1 MKSVIISAMFF
12 KWIKLPILVVLALII
27 HLFSAQHDSA
37 SALVLCFGDDGHVAF
52 ELVQQQNAHVN
63 SQTDQVDVCSES
75 TNCHDVLLTFSHQ
88 EMIAPPTFES
98 NSLQSF
104 LNLVHHTSLVY
115 AFLELQNLAEVS
127 LQPINRAETPTMY
140 LKHRAS
146 FAQTQTLKNTILTI

>member
-63 SQTDQVDVCSES
+63 SQTDQVDVFGNVERIISPAV
-75 TNCHDVLLTFSHQ
+75 CHDILHFFVRVLVTIGLRQPRQHYPWDENAT
-88 EMIAPPTFES
+88 
-98 NSLQSF
+98 
-104 LNLVHHTSLVY
+104 
-115 AFLELQNLAEVS
+115 LA
-127 LQPINRAETPTMY
+127 
-140 LKHRAS
+140 
-146 FAQTQTLKNTILTI
+146 